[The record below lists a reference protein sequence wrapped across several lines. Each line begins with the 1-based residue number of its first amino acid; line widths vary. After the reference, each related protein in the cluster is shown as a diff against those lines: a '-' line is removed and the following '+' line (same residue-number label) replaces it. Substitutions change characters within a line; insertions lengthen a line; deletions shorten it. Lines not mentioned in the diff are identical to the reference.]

1 MYSLLIVFRLS
12 FSLRTEYKKYP
23 LYDTNAKC
31 IVAPFSNYDTTFHMS
46 YMKNIQISIDREE
59 DFNDQSGSLKSFNTI
74 TYALLIISHVAQIMK
89 LVSDFTFN
97 ICIPLHF

>member
-23 LYDTNAKC
+23 LHDTNAKC
-31 IVAPFSNYDTTFHMS
+31 IVAPFSNYGTTFHMS
-46 YMKNIQISIDREE
+46 YIKNIQISIDREE

-74 TYALLIISHVAQIMK
+74 TYLCTPYNQPCCTNYEI
-89 LVSDFTFN
+89 N
-97 ICIPLHF
+97 IRIPLHF